1 MMKKTTFALAMLLAF
16 GASAQVDLMN
26 RVKDNGADATLTY
39 EWETVVD
46 IEATPVKNQG
56 ASGTCWSYATTSF
69 VESEMIRMGKEPV
82 DLSEMYT
89 VRKVYQDKAEKY
101 VRLHGFLNFAQGGAL
116 PDVMYVIK
124 KYGAVPESVYS
135 GLNYGTEINRHGE
148 MEAALKGIVD
158 AVVQNNNGK
167 LSTAWM
173 NGFTGVLDAYL
184 GAEPA
189 QFGYNGK
196 TYTPRTFADEV
207 VGINPDDYVQLT
219 SWTHHDFNQWC
230 QIQVPDNW
238 TWGSSFNIPLEEM
251 MQAIEVSLEGGY
263 PVAWA
268 CDVSDKG
275 FSIRN
280 GVAVM
285 PNTSWSELTDEE
297 AQAIYTG
304 PHEEAEVTQEM
315 RQEQYDNYLTQD
327 DHGMMFSGMVKDQ
340 QGNTFF
346 IVKNSWG
353 DIPNDYRPGY
363 LYASESYVKLKT
375 ISVMMHKDALPKSLR
390 KKMGL

>member
-1 MMKKTTFALAMLLAF
+1 MFLGFQGM
-16 GASAQVDLMN
+16 AQVDLIN
-26 RVKDNGADATLTY
+26 KVKDNGGDGPVQFQ
-39 EWETVVD
+39 WETVVD
-46 IEATPVKNQG
+46 IDATPVKNQG
-56 ASGTCWSYATTSF
+56 ASGTCWSYATSSF
-69 VESEMIRMGKEPV
+69 VESEMMRMGKAPI

-89 VRKVYQDKAEKY
+89 VRKVYEDKAVKY
-101 VRLHGFLNFAQGGAL
+101 VRLHGHLNFGQGGAL
-116 PDVMYVIK
+116 PDVLHVIK
-124 KYGAVPESVYS
+124 HYGAVPQEVYN

-148 MEAALKGIVD
+148 MEAALKGVVD
-158 AVVQNNNGK
+158 AVIENHNGK
-167 LSTAWM
+167 ISSSWKLAFD
-173 NGFTGVLDAYL
+173 GILDAYL

-219 SWTHHDFNQWC
+219 SWTHHPMYEEC

-238 TWGSSFNIPLEEM
+238 TWGSSYNMPLDEM
-251 MQAIEVSLEGGY
+251 MDAINGSLEGGF

-280 GVAVM
+280 GIAVM
-285 PNTSWSELTDEE
+285 PEQSWNDMSDEE
-297 AQAIYTG
+297 MAAVYAG
-304 PHEEAEVTQEM
+304 PHEEASISQEL

-327 DHGMMFSGMVKDQ
+327 DHGMVINGMVKDQ
-340 QGNTFF
+340 EGNIYY

-353 DIPNDYRPGY
+353 DIPNEYKPGY
-363 LYASESYVKLKT
+363 LYASESYVRLKT
-375 ISVMMHKDALPKSLR
+375 ISVMMHKDALSKNLR
-390 KKMGL
+390 KKLGI